1 MNPKYRKTVIAG
13 NWKMNLLPSGLKD
26 YAGEL
31 KLRLPKDRACEVVL
45 CVPAIMAAPLL
56 RLLRGSRVS
65 LGVQDVSAE
74 SSGAYTGEISAAQLR
89 DAGVKYVIVGH
100 SERRAYHGETDELI
114 GRKLQRVLAS
124 GMTPILCVGETLPQR
139 DAGAETEV
147 VRTQLKL
154 ALAGLDAAAMRK
166 TVVAYEPVWAIG
178 TGRTASPAQAQEMCR
193 EIRAAIREK
202 FDARTA
208 RAVTVQYGGSMN
220 PSNAAELLAQ
230 PDVDG
235 GLIGGASLDPVKL
248 CQIVEAAK
256 L

>member
-13 NWKMNLLPSGLKD
+13 NWKMNLLPSQLRDYAEGLK
-26 YAGEL
+26 ALLG
-31 KLRLPKDRACEVVL
+31 KDHWCEAVL
-45 CVPAIMAAPLL
+45 CVPALMAIPLL
-56 RLLRGSRVS
+56 RALRGSRVS
-65 LGVQDVSAE
+65 VGVQDVSDRDM
-74 SSGAYTGEISAAQLR
+74 GAFTGEVAAAQLR

-114 GRKLQRVLAS
+114 GRKLGKVLEA

-139 DAGAETEV
+139 DAGTEKDV
-147 VRTQLKL
+147 VRIQLKT
-154 ALAGLDAAAMRK
+154 ALRELDSASMK
-166 TVVAYEPVWAIG
+166 KVVVAYEPVWAIG
-178 TGRTASPAQAQEMCR
+178 TGLTASPAQAQDMCR
-193 EIRAAIREK
+193 EIRAVLRER

-220 PSNAAELLAQ
+220 PQNAGELLSQ

-235 GLIGGASLDPVKL
+235 GLIGGASLDPGKFY
-248 CQIVEAAK
+248 QILKAAK

>member
-13 NWKMNLLPSGLKD
+13 NWKMNLLPSELKD
-26 YAGEL
+26 YADALKEL
-31 KLRLPKDRACEVVL
+31 LGKEHPCEVVL
-45 CVPAIMAAPLL
+45 CVPALMAMPML
-56 RLLRGSRVS
+56 RHLRGSRVS

-74 SSGAYTGEISAAQLR
+74 AAGAYTGEISAAQLK

-100 SERRAYHGETDELI
+100 SERRAYHAETDELV
-114 GRKLQRVLAS
+114 GRKLRRVLEA

-139 DAGAETEV
+139 DAGAEKEV
-147 VRTQLKL
+147 VRAQLKL

-166 TVVAYEPVWAIG
+166 TAVAYEPVWAIG
-178 TGRTASPAQAQEMCR
+178 TGRTASPAQAQDMCR
-193 EIRAAIREK
+193 DIRAAIRESY
-202 FDARTA
+202 DARTA

-220 PSNAAELLAQ
+220 PSNASELLAQ

-235 GLIGGASLDPVKL
+235 GLIGGASLDPNKFY
-248 CQIVEAAK
+248 QIVEAAK

>member
-13 NWKMNLLPSGLKD
+13 NWKMNLLPSQLRDYAEGLK
-26 YAGEL
+26 ALLG
-31 KLRLPKDRACEVVL
+31 KDHWCEAVL
-45 CVPAIMAAPLL
+45 CVPALMAIPLL
-56 RLLRGSRVS
+56 RALRGSRVS
-65 LGVQDVSAE
+65 VGVQDVSDRDM
-74 SSGAYTGEISAAQLR
+74 GAFTGEVAAAQLR

-114 GRKLQRVLAS
+114 GRKLGKVLEA

-139 DAGAETEV
+139 DAGTEKDV
-147 VRTQLKL
+147 VRIQLKT
-154 ALAGLDAAAMRK
+154 ALRELDSASMK
-166 TVVAYEPVWAIG
+166 KVVVAYEPVWAIG
-178 TGRTASPAQAQEMCR
+178 TGRTASPAQAQDMCR
-193 EIRAAIREK
+193 EIRAVLRER

-220 PSNAAELLAQ
+220 PQNAGELLSQ

-235 GLIGGASLDPVKL
+235 GLIGGASLDPGKFY
-248 CQIVEAAK
+248 QILKAAK

>member
-13 NWKMNLLPSGLKD
+13 NWKMNLLPSQLRDYAEGLK
-26 YAGEL
+26 ALLG
-31 KLRLPKDRACEVVL
+31 KDHWCEAVL
-45 CVPAIMAAPLL
+45 CVPALMAIPLL
-56 RLLRGSRVS
+56 RALRGSRVS
-65 LGVQDVSAE
+65 VGVQDVSDRDM
-74 SSGAYTGEISAAQLR
+74 GAFTGEVAAAQLR

-114 GRKLQRVLAS
+114 GRKLGKVLEA

-139 DAGAETEV
+139 DAGTEKDV
-147 VRTQLKL
+147 VRIQLKT
-154 ALAGLDAAAMRK
+154 ALRELDSASMK
-166 TVVAYEPVWAIG
+166 KVDVAYEPVWAIG
-178 TGRTASPAQAQEMCR
+178 TGRTASPAQAQDMCR
-193 EIRAAIREK
+193 EIRAVLRER

-220 PSNAAELLAQ
+220 PQNAGELLSQ

-235 GLIGGASLDPVKL
+235 GLLGGASLDPGKFY
-248 CQIVEAAK
+248 QILKAAK

>member
-13 NWKMNLLPSGLKD
+13 NWKMNLLPSQLRDYAEGLK
-26 YAGEL
+26 ALLG
-31 KLRLPKDRACEVVL
+31 KDHWCEAVL
-45 CVPAIMAAPLL
+45 CVPALMAIPLL
-56 RLLRGSRVS
+56 RALRGSRVS
-65 LGVQDVSAE
+65 VGVQDVSDRDM
-74 SSGAYTGEISAAQLR
+74 GAFTGEVAAAQLR

-114 GRKLQRVLAS
+114 GRKLGKVLEA

-139 DAGAETEV
+139 DAGTEKDV
-147 VRTQLKL
+147 VRIQLKT
-154 ALAGLDAAAMRK
+154 ALRELDSASMK
-166 TVVAYEPVWAIG
+166 KVVVAYEPVWAIG
-178 TGRTASPAQAQEMCR
+178 KGRTASPAQAQDMCR
-193 EIRAAIREK
+193 EIRAVLRER

-220 PSNAAELLAQ
+220 PQNAGELLSQ

-235 GLIGGASLDPVKL
+235 GLIGGASLDPGKFY
-248 CQIVEAAK
+248 QILKAAK